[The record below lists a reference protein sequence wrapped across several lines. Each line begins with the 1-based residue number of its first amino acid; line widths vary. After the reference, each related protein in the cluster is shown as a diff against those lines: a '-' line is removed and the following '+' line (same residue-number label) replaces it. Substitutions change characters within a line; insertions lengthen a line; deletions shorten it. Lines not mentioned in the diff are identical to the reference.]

1 MFLALSVWSLCTIR
15 PWSLLHAAWLLI
27 VLEMAA
33 GAAVWW
39 TYSHYHAAITCL
51 CYFVFVD
58 GLRRAF
64 ILGRGT
70 CWPRSLR
77 PRHLIL
83 AFSLLIP
90 AISLAVDLLGPP
102 SAKAPQTPAVV
113 SSSSMLTRSELL
125 TFLEH
130 QERPAIAFVSYDS
143 SVELHDEWVYNSA
156 DLESQRVVLAHD
168 RGPEENPLSM
178 GDFPSRDSWRV
189 QVTKQ
194 GATLCR
200 YNEAHGISS
209 CAKPP
214 PK

>member
-1 MFLALSVWSLCTIR
+1 MAAIQSLGEEFRNLPNEFFVKMTLPWIKVGRSRFAQIFKLFVIEMFLVLSAWSLCTIR
-15 PWSLLHAAWLLI
+15 PWGLLHAAWLLI
-27 VLEMAA
+27 LLELAA

-51 CYFVFVD
+51 CYFLFVD

-90 AISLAVDLLGPP
+90 TIAIVVDLLEPP
-102 SAKAPQTPAVV
+102 SAKAPKSPPVV

-125 TFLEH
+125 RFLEH
-130 QERPAIAFVSYDS
+130 QERPAIGFVS
-143 SVELHDEWVYNSA
+143 
-156 DLESQRVVLAHD
+156 
-168 RGPEENPLSM
+168 
-178 GDFPSRDSWRV
+178 
-189 QVTKQ
+189 
-194 GATLCR
+194 
-200 YNEAHGISS
+200 
-209 CAKPP
+209 
-214 PK
+214 